1 MNLNT
6 IEIVGQIADLKD
18 IDYKNTLAIS
28 VLIELLIEK
37 GIITRQEFAQ
47 KAHELEK
54 STLAEIVL
62 TRRKS
67 R

>member
-1 MNLNT
+1 MGLNT
-6 IEIVGQIADLKD
+6 LELVGQIADLKD

-28 VLIELLIEK
+28 ALIELLVEK
-37 GIITRQEFAQ
+37 GIISRQEFAQ

-62 TRRKS
+62 ARRKS